1 MLARVQ
7 NENNGYPDRRKDRD
21 DRRRSQAQPGNM
33 VPPSP
38 ALVRHGSKQRKVPAA
53 LTPGQMT
60 PHSAA
65 AQVHIPIGSN
75 QRASGQHPYANAGIG
90 AGYEYS
96 QQHEQFKNQQQPYGR
111 TSPMVTTGGPAPVA
125 ISNVRARAGEVGVA
139 QDYQGQSHG
148 QYGHDEQSK
157 PSIFVRIFTCRC

>member
-7 NENNGYPDRRKDRD
+7 NDNNGHQERRKDRD

-33 VPPSP
+33 VPPS
-38 ALVRHGSKQRKVPAA
+38 LTLIQNGSKRQKVPAA

-75 QRASGQHPYANAGIG
+75 QRVSGQHPYANAGIG

-96 QQHEQFKNQQQPYGR
+96 QQHEQYKAQQQPYGR
-111 TSPMVTTGGPAPVA
+111 TSPMVSAGGPAPVA
-125 ISNVRARAGEVGVA
+125 VSNVRARGGDVGVA
-139 QDYQGQSHG
+139 QDYPGQGQDG
-148 QYGHDEQSK
+148 QDQQPK
-157 PSIFVRIFTCRC
+157 PSFLRILTCRC